1 MPPLRLFE
9 KRPEHPLAERG
20 ELERVLA
27 GLKISAPADALQ
39 EIAHWL
45 GTLRDF
51 DGFACDDRLLLVKS
65 LDDAARA
72 LVEKIFAAF
81 YAGAHTRDRS
91 EQQRESLLEAY
102 WTNLSGAYARCVAD
116 NERQEKRWK
125 EIRAELPL
133 ALGRCYRAAQRAAKV
148 RCMLYRPLKVDWLPL
163 YRLLSFA
170 ELAHFATEPV
180 HVYAREVRST
190 ARAELAKLLGF
201 CVSVPQ
207 ELPPEQIEL
216 TARVLDRFAISFA
229 WSAAPDEHS
238 THAIDLA
245 AGGAPRRIAGDE
257 PAAPRRYFG
266 AGPALKKLAE
276 LEQLSAHNLLTDEMR
291 FGPEFSPTQIVTV
304 IRHFL
309 RYAGEKPPRRAAQR
323 TAGAGTLEVVRGFA
337 AICQRVTAVD
347 ISSNAALQED
357 LEVARAK
364 AREKQALTVAADE
377 VEAVPETWR
386 LVDRSEWGM
395 GCAVPAG
402 LGGWAEP
409 GVLCGI
415 REKPTDHW
423 GVAIIRRLDADAA
436 GAQRCGLQL
445 LSKKPVSVWLRVL
458 GREGQEVSNWES
470 SSGSFSYD
478 YARAIVLADAPKVD
492 NHPVLLLEGGR
503 FVPEQICEVVMGE
516 HSRHLKLGEFL
527 EQGSDYLRAAFGWM
541 VAGTS
546 SRSSG
551 KPGG

>member
-1 MPPLRLFE
+1 MALRLFE
-9 KRPEHPLAERG
+9 KRPEHPLAEKG

-27 GLKISAPADALQ
+27 GLQASKPLDALH

-51 DGFACDDRLLLVKS
+51 DGFACDDRLLLVKN
-65 LDDAARA
+65 LDDAGRP
-72 LVEKIFAAF
+72 LVEEAFAAF
-81 YAGAHTRDRS
+81 YANAHTRDKNERK
-91 EQQRESLLEAY
+91 REELLELY
-102 WTNLSGAYARCVAD
+102 WTNVSGAYGRCVAD

-133 ALGRCYRAAQRAAKV
+133 ALGRCYRAALLAAKT
-148 RCMLYRPLKVDWLPL
+148 RCMLYRPAKPDWLSL
-163 YRLLSFA
+163 YRLVSFA
-170 ELAHFATEPV
+170 ELAHFATEAVQIYP
-180 HVYAREVRST
+180 REVRST
-190 ARAELAKLLGF
+190 ARAELTKLLAF
-201 CVSVPQ
+201 IVAVPQ

-229 WSAAPDEHS
+229 WSAKQDEAS
-238 THAIDLA
+238 THSIDLN
-245 AGGAPRRIAGDE
+245 AGGPPRRIAGDE
-257 PAAPRRYFG
+257 PPGARRYFG
-266 AGPALKKLAE
+266 AGQALKKLAE
-276 LEQLSAHNLLTDEMR
+276 LEQLSAKNLLTDEMR
-291 FGPEFSPTQIVTV
+291 FGAEFSPTQIVTV

-323 TAGAGTLEVVRGFA
+323 AQSVGKLEVVRGFA
-337 AICQRVTAVD
+337 AICQRVVAVD

-364 AREKQALTVAADE
+364 AKGKQGLTVAADE
-377 VEAVPETWR
+377 VEAIPENWQ

-402 LGGWAEP
+402 LGAWAEP

-415 REKPTDHW
+415 REKPTDPW
-423 GVAIIRRLDADAA
+423 GVAIIRRLDSDGAA
-436 GAQRCGLQL
+436 GNRCGLQI
-445 LSKKPVSVWLRVL
+445 LSKKPISVWLRVL

-470 SSGSFSYD
+470 SSGSFAYD

-492 NHPVLLLEGGR
+492 NHPVLLLEGGK

-541 VAGTS
+541 VAGKS
-546 SRSSG
+546 
-551 KPGG
+551 

>member
-1 MPPLRLFE
+1 MPALRLFE

-27 GLKISAPADALQ
+27 GLKISGPVEALQ
-39 EIAHWL
+39 EITHWL

-65 LDDAARA
+65 LDDAAQP
-72 LVEKIFAAF
+72 LVEKIFATF
-81 YAGAHTRDRS
+81 YAGAHSRDRN
-91 EQQRESLLEAY
+91 ERQREGFLEAY
-102 WTNLSGAYARCVAD
+102 WTNLSGAYGRCVAD
-116 NERQEKRWK
+116 NEKQEKRWK
-125 EIRAELPL
+125 EIRDELPL
-133 ALGRCYRAAQRAAKV
+133 ALGRCYRGALQATKV
-148 RCMLYRPLKVDWLPL
+148 RSMLYRPPKPDWLPL

-180 HVYAREVRST
+180 RVYPREVRST
-190 ARAELAKLLGF
+190 ARAELTKLLAF
-201 CVSVPQ
+201 CVSVPR

-229 WSAAPDEHS
+229 WSAKPDEHS
-238 THAIDLA
+238 THSIDLT

-257 PAAPRRYFG
+257 PAGPRRYFG
-266 AGPALKKLAE
+266 AGQALKKLAE
-276 LEQLSAHNLLTDEMR
+276 LERLSAANLLTDEMR
-291 FGPEFSPTQIVTV
+291 FGSEFSPTQIVTV

-323 TAGAGTLEVVRGFA
+323 AVSAGRLEIVRGFA

-364 AREKQALTVAADE
+364 AKEKQGLTVAADE
-377 VEAVPETWR
+377 VEAIPETWQ

-395 GCAVPAG
+395 GCTVPEG
-402 LGGWAEP
+402 LGAWAEP

-415 REKPTDHW
+415 REKPTDPW
-423 GVAIIRRLDADAA
+423 GVAIIRRLDSEGA
-436 GAQRCGLQL
+436 GNSCGLQI

-458 GREGQEVSNWES
+458 GREGQEVSNWET

-492 NHPVLLLEGGR
+492 NHPVLLLEGGK

-527 EQGSDYLRAAFGWM
+527 EEGSDYLRAAFGWM
-541 VAGTS
+541 A
-546 SRSSG
+546 SG
-551 KPGG
+551 KI